1 MPPPQPTPT
10 PSFNPP
16 TYPDLKD
23 KVVLLTG
30 IGQSGDP
37 DMWGNGA
44 AAARVLAAN
53 GAKVFGCDLNL
64 SAAEHT
70 QQRIQ
75 AEGGDCTVTSADVTK
90 DADVRA
96 LVEACLARYGGRIDV
111 LVNNVG
117 RSEPGGPAEMSE
129 QAWDRQVDV
138 NLKSVYL
145 CCHHVLPIMEGQEGG
160 GAIVNVSSIAGLR
173 YIGKPQVA
181 YSATKA
187 AVIQFTKATAVIYA
201 RRGVRLNVVV
211 PGLIHSP
218 LVGLLAEKYA
228 GGDLE
233 GFVEKRHQAVPMGM
247 MGSSFDVAYSV
258 AFLAS
263 EHARYITGQKIVVD
277 GGITSSTG

>member
-1 MPPPQPTPT
+1 MSTPKTT
-10 PSFNPP
+10 PSFNPAI
-16 TYPDLKD
+16 YPDLKG

-53 GAKVFGCDLNL
+53 GAKVFGCDLHL
-64 SAAEHT
+64 SAAQHT
-70 QQRIQ
+70 QRRIE
-75 AEGGDCTVTSADVTK
+75 AEGGECTVMSADVTK
-90 DADVRA
+90 DADVKA
-96 LVEACLARYGGRIDV
+96 LVDACMARYGGRIDI

-129 QAWDRQVDV
+129 QTWDSQVAV
-138 NLKSVYL
+138 NMKSVYL
-145 CCHHVLPIMEGQEGG
+145 CCHYVLPIMEGQTGG
-160 GAIVNVSSIAGLR
+160 GAIVNVSSIAGMR

-181 YSATKA
+181 YSAMKA
-187 AVIQFTKATAVIYA
+187 AVVQFTKTTAVIYA
-201 RRGVRLNVVV
+201 KRGVRLNVVV

-233 GFVEKRHQAVPMGM
+233 GFVEKRHQAVPMGR
-247 MGSSFDVAYSV
+247 MGDPFDVAYAV
-258 AFLAS
+258 VFLAS
-263 EHARYITGQKIVVD
+263 EQTKYITGQKIVVD
-277 GGITSSTG
+277 GGITASTG

>member
-1 MPPPQPTPT
+1 MTST
-10 PSFNPP
+10 TNTTTSFNPA
-16 TYPDLKD
+16 TYPDLKG

-44 AAARVLAAN
+44 AAARVLATN
-53 GAKVFGCDLNL
+53 GAKVFGCDLDL
-64 SAAEHT
+64 SAAQHT
-70 QQRIQ
+70 QRRIE
-75 AEGGDCTVTSADVTK
+75 AEGGECAVTSADVTT
-90 DADVRA
+90 DVDVKM
-96 LVEACLARYGGRIDV
+96 LVEACMARYGGRIDI

-129 QAWDRQVDV
+129 QTWDRQMDV

-160 GAIVNVSSIAGLR
+160 GAIVNVSSIAGMR

-201 RRGVRLNVVV
+201 KRGVRLNVVV

-233 GFVEKRHQAVPMGM
+233 GFVEKRHQAVPMGR
-247 MGSSFDVAYSV
+247 MGDSFDVAYSV

-263 EHARYITGQKIVVD
+263 EQAKYITGQKIVVD
-277 GGITSSTG
+277 GGITASTG